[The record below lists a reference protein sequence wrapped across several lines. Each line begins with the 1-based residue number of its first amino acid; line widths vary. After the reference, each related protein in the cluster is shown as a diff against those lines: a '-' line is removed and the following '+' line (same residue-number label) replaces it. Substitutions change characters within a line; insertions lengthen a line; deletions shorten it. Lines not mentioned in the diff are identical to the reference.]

1 MSDLK
6 TNDLIREYLLDEGI
20 LRKRIKDSKLDF
32 GFQFIF
38 TTGQGKHIMAAFKPR
53 AKDLVI
59 ISSGIQIAE
68 QHIKALDSLENDKKM
83 HFFMELRKFFLF
95 KDVFFRIDV
104 QNHRYEISDQ
114 IFLKKNGHVSK
125 NSFFKSVRKV
135 FNCAAYSNLLL
146 AQYCSGKIF
155 DEDFYKSKDFSN
167 FSLYS

>member
-38 TTGQGKHIMAAFKPR
+38 PPGQGKHIMAAFKPR
-53 AKDLVI
+53 DKDLVI

-95 KDVFFRIDV
+95 KDVFFR
-104 QNHRYEISDQ
+104 
-114 IFLKKNGHVSK
+114 
-125 NSFFKSVRKV
+125 
-135 FNCAAYSNLLL
+135 NL
-146 AQYCSGKIF
+146 KIF
-155 DEDFYKSKDFSN
+155 QISHYILKI
-167 FSLYS
+167 